1 MRRGARRRVPSLARS
16 RVGLVCDLPGRLWQ
30 ALGNST
36 KASDQALLADLT
48 AALAREPGSADLSN
62 ALGVAAAMGSQAK
75 GQAPIDYFHQAVQQ
89 DSNHLMAG
97 LNLVEAL
104 VKAGQYQPAIDQALQ
119 VLTAI
124 PGASEDSSPGHTL
137 AVDSSSAGSASLRE
151 TPHFPTGFD
160 FFR

>member
-1 MRRGARRRVPSLARS
+1 LARRAKMRRGARRRTPSLARRAKMRRGARRRVPSLARS

-75 GQAPIDYFHQAVQQ
+75 GQAPIDDFHQ
-89 DSNHLMAG
+89 
-97 LNLVEAL
+97 
-104 VKAGQYQPAIDQALQ
+104 
-119 VLTAI
+119 
-124 PGASEDSSPGHTL
+124 
-137 AVDSSSAGSASLRE
+137 
-151 TPHFPTGFD
+151 
-160 FFR
+160 